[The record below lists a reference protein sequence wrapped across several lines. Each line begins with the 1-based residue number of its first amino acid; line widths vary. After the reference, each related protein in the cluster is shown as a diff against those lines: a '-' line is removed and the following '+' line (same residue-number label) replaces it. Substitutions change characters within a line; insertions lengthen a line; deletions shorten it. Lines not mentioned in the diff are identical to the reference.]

1 MIDMKK
7 KNLLCAILSNTAIV
21 ALIAVLFFVC
31 NPLPSSVAAYSP
43 IYSGDKEYGSVA
55 LMFNVYE
62 GSDNVEKILKILEN
76 NRITCTFFVGG
87 VWAEKNILLL
97 KKMAERAEIGNHGY
111 LHLDH
116 KELSARRNL
125 EEIMLCHNLVK
136 TTCGITMNLF
146 APPSGSFGDDCLSV
160 CADNGYR
167 VIMWSKDTID
177 WRDKDY
183 QLITKRAT
191 SDIQSGDLILMHPTD
206 QTVVALPYII
216 AAIKDKGLSMATVS
230 EVLDGGSSSA
240 ASRPGSII
248 RRVTV

>member
-87 VWAEKNILLL
+87 VWAEKNIPLL

-146 APPSGSFGDDCLSV
+146 APPSGAFNDDTIA
-160 CADNGYR
+160 CATNLGYQ
-167 VIMWSKDTID
+167 VIMWSRDTID
-177 WRDKDY
+177 WRDQDTE
-183 QLITKRAT
+183 LIYERAT
-191 SDIQSGDLILMHPTD
+191 NKLSNGELVLMHPTRC
-206 QTVVALPYII
+206 TALALPRILDYCIENN
-216 AAIKDKGLSMATVS
+216 LNVVPVS
-230 EVLDGGSSSA
+230 DNIL
-240 ASRPGSII
+240 I
-248 RRVTV
+248 